1 MQKTYKKQNH
11 AKEKDKQTKTMKNRI
26 KKKKKQEERENN
38 NHYDI
43 AIIGAGISGLY
54 AAYKILKKSPQKRI
68 ILLEKASRIGGRVQ
82 TALFANQRVIAGAG
96 VGLAS
101 NRHLVKLL
109 KEMKIPIKTYPFQ
122 SRQSPLLPV
131 FDMHKAVQKLLQV
144 YRDKGAEGAKNRSN
158 KDTLSVKE
166 FATPLLGGPEKYKEF
181 VDAVGY
187 ADFDDQDVYDFLYH
201 YGITDFH
208 ERTMI
213 TMPWDLLLQRLVRKV
228 GRHRIHLN
236 QEVELLDQEVE
247 SSKDAENMF
256 KLHINKTERKIIT
269 ATTVLITTPVDTI
282 RKLVPPESVPIYD
295 RIVGQPFM
303 RVYGK
308 FDPNSTQIMQSTVTK
323 YTTLPPPLQ
332 KIIPTNVEKGIYM
345 ISYCDNRNAELLH
358 PHKENN
364 EENRAFFAKELEKAL
379 ALEPGILKLQE
390 IRAFYWHIG
399 THCYKPMKKGTPFA
413 NYLRQIQHPDPNKR
427 LFLVG
432 ETVSNNHG
440 WCEGA
445 LDSVE
450 RIIHHL

>member
-1 MQKTYKKQNH
+1 MINKQ
-11 AKEKDKQTKTMKNRI
+11 
-26 KKKKKQEERENN
+26 

-54 AAYKILKKSPQKRI
+54 IAYKILKKSPQKRV
-68 ILLEKASRIGGRVQ
+68 ILLEKESRIGGRVQ
-82 TALFANQRVIAGAG
+82 TALFANERVIAGAG
-96 VGLAS
+96 VGLTS
-101 NRHLVKLL
+101 NRYLVKLL
-109 KEMKIPIKTYPFQ
+109 KELKIPIKTYPFQ

-131 FDMHKAVQKLLQV
+131 FDMHKAVRKLLQV
-144 YRDKGAEGAKNRSN
+144 YRENKDNIKNKTNRRN

-208 ERTMI
+208 EREMI
-213 TMPWDLLLQRLVRKV
+213 SMPWDLLLQRLTQKV

-236 QEVELLDQEVE
+236 QEVEQLQQAVEQLKQAVE
-247 SSKDAENMF
+247 SSNRRDERIKQKAGIFE
-256 KLHINKTERKIIT
+256 LHIKEGQTGKRRIIT
-269 ATTVLITTPVDTI
+269 ATTVVITTPVDTI

-308 FDPNSTQIMQSTVTK
+308 FDPKSTQIMQSTVTK

-345 ISYCDNRNAELLH
+345 ISYCDNRNAEILH
-358 PHKENN
+358 PHTENT
-364 EENRAFFAKELEKAL
+364 EVNRAFFAKELEKAL

-399 THCYKPMKKGTPFA
+399 THCYKPMKKGTTFA
-413 NYLRQIQHPDPNKR
+413 HYLQEIQRPNPNSR

-445 LDSVE
+445 LNSVE
-450 RIIHHL
+450 RIIKQII